1 MPAPPTNAAYGI
13 QNLQSLCH
21 DLGTDT
27 VAGQDSNMM
36 VMFTHVAESLV
47 ILPSKVK
54 KTPLP

>member
-1 MPAPPTNAAYGI
+1 
-13 QNLQSLCH
+13 
-21 DLGTDT
+21 
-27 VAGQDSNMM
+27 MM